1 MSTNRLVQRTLLR
14 RAIPYRTGFY
24 IAFLPAILML
34 AVFWP
39 FGGGGKK
46 VQMMAGSAT
55 PGAQGTIN
63 VSSSGNNNVKMDI
76 KVQDLVNPSGLTPA
90 ENVYVLWVQPEG
102 QAAQNEGEVKV
113 DKKENGQIH
122 TETAYK
128 RFKVFI
134 TAEQNAQVKTPT
146 GPQVLSADVA
156 QG

>member
-1 MSTNRLVQRTLLR
+1 MSTNYFMQRALLK
-14 RAIPYRTGFY
+14 RAIPYRSGFY
-24 IAFLPAILML
+24 IAFLPAILSL
-34 AVFWP
+34 ALFWP

-46 VQMMAGSAT
+46 VQMMAGTAT
-55 PGAQGTIN
+55 PGAQGTVT
-63 VSSSGNNNVKMDI
+63 VSSSSNNNIKMDV
-76 KVQDLVNPSGLTPA
+76 KVQDLAKPAGLTPA

-122 TETAYK
+122 AETSYK

-134 TAEQNAQVKTPT
+134 TAEQNAQVTAPT